1 MTVAMLRT
9 ILLRVYPNDHIV
21 FNEYG
26 DGPGADRDAPTGRR
40 NFLSN
45 LRGSWCEDH
54 KLFAWADKGQWST
67 DQEKSQQARRE
78 GDRFR
83 KGFEPVFV
91 DFTKGGTLFVVMFLV
106 QVSLWLFVAVL
117 SVQLN
122 GR

>member
-1 MTVAMLRT
+1 MLTTVAMVRI
-9 ILLRVYPNDHIV
+9 ILSRVYPNEHVV

-45 LRGSWCEDH
+45 LMGSWSEDH

-67 DQEKSQQARRE
+67 DQEQSLEARQE
-78 GDRFR
+78 VDRFR

-106 QVSLWLFVAVL
+106 QVSWWLFMAIF
-117 SVQLN
+117 SV
-122 GR
+122 